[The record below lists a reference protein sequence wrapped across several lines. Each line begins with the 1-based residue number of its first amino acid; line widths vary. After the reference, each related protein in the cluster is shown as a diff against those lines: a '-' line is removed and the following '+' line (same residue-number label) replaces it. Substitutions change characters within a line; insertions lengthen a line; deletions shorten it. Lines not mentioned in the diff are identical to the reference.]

1 MSFCSDH
8 PSELEK
14 KDFVSEIS
22 LMKRIGFSKHPH
34 VVGLFGCV
42 TVPQPVCI
50 LLEYLE
56 YGDLLTYLQ
65 NINEE
70 VTINN
75 THHIEL
81 WLRIKHS
88 KISCIYN
95 AA

>member
-1 MSFCSDH
+1 MQEVSINVFFPDH

-14 KDFVSEIS
+14 KDFVNEIS

-70 VTINN
+70 VT
-75 THHIEL
+75 TCMHPL
-81 WLRIKHS
+81 KL
-88 KISCIYN
+88 
-95 AA
+95 